1 MKNIP
6 NSFNEIIINKTL
18 ASQQQYVKIVT
29 NTQFNSLLNNEVKE
43 TKETTEIHE
52 ESSNTKTIPQIELE
66 NLSYLNK
73 IFLSFLV

>member
-18 ASQQQYVKIVT
+18 ASQHHNVETTT
-29 NTQFNSLLNNEVKE
+29 NTQFDSLLNNEVKE
-43 TKETTEIHE
+43 IEEITEIQK
-52 ESSNTKTIPQIELE
+52 ESSSTKTIPQIELE

-73 IFLSFLV
+73 IFLSFI